1 MEKLGNALIGLMQDL
16 SRLSTNGKAEIQVNE
31 KLCEPERF
39 HTLFQHYTRGTILE
53 RVDLQVDTLQTKIKC
68 SCGYEDQHQ
77 GEHNGYTRCP
87 RCGKYAEIQDQ
98 AYKLINPNPSK
109 VGERKTIRF

>member
-39 HTLFQHYTRGTILE
+39 HALFQHFSRGTILE

-87 RCGKYAEIQDQ
+87 RCGKYAEIQDR
-98 AYKLINPNPSK
+98 AYKLINPDPNK
-109 VGERKTIRF
+109 VGQRKPIRF